1 MRIADLHR
9 AIPYLFNTKITPLL
23 VGLHGKGK
31 TSFTTQLAQ
40 DLDAELLTIR
50 LGTLNDSGDL
60 IGLPAHI
67 FGADGKP
74 THTVYVAPSF
84 LPVTRNEDG
93 SPKKTILF
101 FDEINRTN
109 KDLIQAVFQC
119 VEKGEQLGPHK
130 LVNTSVIAA
139 ANPNTDDY
147 NVMDI
152 SDKAFT
158 DRFCH
163 IAFEPT
169 TEEFLAHAKKN
180 FNSPYIEFLSNHT
193 EHIRKKNDP
202 IVIDYI
208 EQSERSAERIARLEL
223 AGLPKDLFFEVASG
237 IVGKEAAAAAQA
249 FYASRPEKIDA
260 SQILENYDA
269 VREMVLKGNIPQI
282 TLALDELKTIIDNFK
297 EEPFNADQIR
307 NVARLT
313 ADLPVDVRFNFI
325 TELTYIT
332 SWSNDE
338 LVISRFYDCQE
349 PVMEQVY
356 SEFENLRKLGKLQEI
371 QETSEK
377 MSEAKKSEQSEN
389 ESSI

>member
-1 MRIADLHR
+1 MRITDLHR
-9 AIPYLFNTKITPLL
+9 AVPYLFKCKITPLL
-23 VGLHGKGK
+23 IGLHGKGK
-31 TSFTTQLAQ
+31 TSFVTQLAQ

-67 FGADGKP
+67 LGADGKP

-84 LPVTRNEDG
+84 LPVTRDANG
-93 SPKKTILF
+93 NPKKTILF

-169 TEEFLAHAKKN
+169 TQEFLDHARGN
-180 FNSPYIEFLSNHT
+180 FNSPYIEFLLNNP

-208 EQSERSAERIARLEL
+208 EQSERSAERVARLEI
-223 AGLPKDLFFEVASG
+223 AGLPDDLFFEVAAG
-237 IVGKEAAAAAQA
+237 IVGKEAAAAAQV
-249 FYASRPEKIDA
+249 FKASRPKKIDA
-260 SQILENYDA
+260 TKILNNYEE
-269 VREMVLKGNIPQI
+269 VQTQVQEGNIPMI
-282 TLALDELKTIIDNFK
+282 SLALDELKQIMADFK
-297 EEPFNADQIR
+297 EERFAASQIENVTKLCLDLNAD
-307 NVARLT
+307 VC
-313 ADLPVDVRFNFI
+313 FNFI
-325 TELTYIT
+325 VKITHVTSWANDDLVYTNFYEGGTELSAKLINKFEQLRE
-332 SWSNDE
+332 SGVLKE
-338 LVISRFYDCQE
+338 LAE
-349 PVMEQVY
+349 KAEQ
-356 SEFENLRKLGKLQEI
+356 
-371 QETSEK
+371 TT
-377 MSEAKKSEQSEN
+377 EQK
-389 ESSI
+389 

>member
-1 MRIADLHR
+1 MRISDLHR
-9 AIPYLFNTKITPLL
+9 AIPYLFKCKITPLL

-67 FGADGKP
+67 MGEDGKP

-84 LPVTRNEDG
+84 LPVSRNADG
-93 SPKKTILF
+93 SPVKTILF

-109 KDLIQAVFQC
+109 RDLIQAVFQC

-130 LVNTSVIAA
+130 LINTSVIAA

-169 TEEFLAHAKKN
+169 QQEFLDYATKN
-180 FNSPYIEFLSNHT
+180 FNSPYIEFLKEHSQ
-193 EHIRKKNDP
+193 HIRKKNDP

-208 EQSERSAERIARLEL
+208 EQSERSAERVARLEI
-223 AGLPKDLFFEVASG
+223 AGLPSDLFFEVAAG

-249 FYASRPEKIDA
+249 YYATKPQKIDA
-260 SQILENYDA
+260 SKILSDYES
-269 VREMVLKGNIPQI
+269 VRDQVKSSSVPMVN
-282 TLALDELKTIIDNFK
+282 TALDELKDLLMERKEDPILENEIKNIANLCLDLPLDVAFSFIID
-297 EEPFNADQIR
+297 I
-307 NVARLT
+307 T
-313 ADLPVDVRFNFI
+313 AVTP
-325 TELTYIT
+325 
-332 SWSNDE
+332 WSNDNLVGDQFYNGTIPETNALIERFLDARKTGE
-338 LVISRFYDCQE
+338 LK
-349 PVMEQVY
+349 QVLD
-356 SEFENLRKLGKLQEI
+356 SV
-371 QETSEK
+371 
-377 MSEAKKSEQSEN
+377 EAKEQNKGE
-389 ESSI
+389 

>member
-9 AIPYLFNTKITPLL
+9 AIPYLFKCKITPLL

-67 FGADGKP
+67 IGADGKTP

-84 LPVTRNEDG
+84 LPVSRNSDG

-109 KDLIQAVFQC
+109 RDLIQAVFQC

-169 TEEFLAHAKKN
+169 QEEFLAFAKQN
-180 FNSPYIEFLSNHT
+180 FNSPYIEFLRNNP

-208 EQSERSAERIARLEL
+208 EQSERSAERVAKLEL
-223 AGLPKDLFFEVASG
+223 AGLPGDLFFEVAAG

-249 FYASRPEKIDA
+249 FYATRPKKIDA
-260 SQILENYDA
+260 TKILDNYSEVQEQ
-269 VREMVLKGNIPQI
+269 VREGNIPLI
-282 TLALDELKTIIDNFK
+282 SLALDELKDIMADFKEDPFSATQIDN
-297 EEPFNADQIR
+297 
-307 NVARLT
+307 VALLCL
-313 ADLPVDVRFNFI
+313 DLPADVRFNFI
-325 TELTYIT
+325 TEITHVT
-332 SWSNDE
+332 SWANDD
-338 LVISRFYDCQE
+338 LVYERFYSGETELSDKLVQGFAE
-349 PVMEQVY
+349 
-356 SEFENLRKLGKLQEI
+356 LRKLGKLQEI
-371 QETSEK
+371 AEASEK
-377 MSEAKKSEQSEN
+377 MSEAKKATEEKSEEV
-389 ESSI
+389 

>member
-1 MRIADLHR
+1 MRIVDLHR
-9 AIPYLFNTKITPLL
+9 AIPYLFKCKITPLL

-67 FGADGKP
+67 MGEDGKP

-84 LPVTRNEDG
+84 LPVSRDSEGN
-93 SPKKTILF
+93 PKKTILF

-109 KDLIQAVFQC
+109 RDLIQAVFQC

-130 LVNTSVIAA
+130 LLNTSVIAA
-139 ANPNTDDY
+139 ANPNTEDY

-169 TEEFLAHAKKN
+169 QQEFLDYAAKN
-180 FNSPYIEFLSNHT
+180 FNSPYIEFLKEHT
-193 EHIRKKNDP
+193 QHIRKKNDP

-208 EQSERSAERIARLEL
+208 EQSERSAERVARLEI
-223 AGLPKDLFFEVASG
+223 AGLPEDLFFEVAAG

-249 FYASRPEKIDA
+249 YYNTKPKKIDA
-260 SQILENYDA
+260 QKIVSEYDS
-269 VREMVLKGNIPQI
+269 VREQVKSSSVPMVN
-282 TLALDELKTIIDNFK
+282 TALSEVLEIFKDRK
-297 EEPFNADQIR
+297 EEPILDNEIVNISNLCLDLPLDVSFSFIID
-307 NVARLT
+307 LT
-313 ADLPVDVRFNFI
+313 AV
-325 TELTYIT
+325 T
-332 SWSNDE
+332 SWSNDNLVGEKFYNGTISESKALIDRFLEARKTGE
-338 LVISRFYDCQE
+338 LQAVTDK
-349 PVMEQVY
+349 V
-356 SEFENLRKLGKLQEI
+356 
-371 QETSEK
+371 
-377 MSEAKKSEQSEN
+377 SEQKDGE
-389 ESSI
+389 